1 MIRLI
6 VREVA
11 EREGIS
17 SPRELERAA
26 GISYAT
32 AHALWNGNPRM
43 VQLETLEMICTSL
56 GVRPGQLFEFEAN
69 QAKLTRL
76 MDGKQEQKA
85 KRERSSHKSK
95 KRK

>member
-1 MIRLI
+1 
-6 VREVA
+6 
-11 EREGIS
+11 
-17 SPRELERAA
+17 
-26 GISYAT
+26 
-32 AHALWNGNPRM
+32 M

-76 MDGKQEQKA
+76 MDSKQEQKA
-85 KRERSSHKSK
+85 KRELSSHKSK